1 MNKRLFA
8 ILGFL
13 SLTSCA
19 FSNAVSPLQASR
31 DSSVILRAEK
41 RRSMPKTIEDKAVSL
56 LNQLF
61 NTDAAN
67 TDMVL
72 MIRNDSDCD
81 FTMRITGPNSY
92 NIPVAAKKTESIVVQ
107 QGSYNMSS
115 EVCKSP
121 YHVSKTFSENTLLS
135 IRYDVIKHSDTIGRV
150 R

>member
-19 FSNAVSPLQASR
+19 VSNVVSPLQASR

-41 RRSMPKTIEDKAVSL
+41 RRSMPKTIEDKAINL

-81 FTMRITGPNSY
+81 FTMHITGSHSY
-92 NIPVAAKKTESIVVQ
+92 NIPIASKKTESIVLE
-107 QGSYNMSS
+107 QGSYDMSS

-121 YHVSKTFSENTLLS
+121 YHVSKTFYENTLLS
-135 IRYDVIKHSDTIGRV
+135 ISYNMIKHSDTIGRV
-150 R
+150 Q